1 MNNLSYQIHS
11 YDDHITIPYLLYEQ
25 YMLQWIMQSHDSI
38 LKSTSSWYYSL
49 LSCYLLPGLRHVFG
63 THGNFISF
71 LIDLM
76 HFGLFIAANME
87 KSKTSVRNS
96 IPISFRSAILLHLML
111 EFAAAFS
118 ASFFNSEAVK
128 SLDELQ

>member
-1 MNNLSYQIHS
+1 
-11 YDDHITIPYLLYEQ
+11 
-25 YMLQWIMQSHDSI
+25 
-38 LKSTSSWYYSL
+38 
-49 LSCYLLPGLRHVFG
+49 
-63 THGNFISF
+63 
-71 LIDLM
+71 M
-76 HFGLFIAANME
+76 HFGLFIADENME